1 VAGSAKTVTDNH
13 SMVKLSAAERFGA
26 VLGYVESREN
36 ITGNYYMTLEEDPGA
51 IDGISYDGCAQA
63 MGVEAFLAIEGLD
76 SAFRHVVLTFVFDDG
91 SRKTLSLDPGE
102 SLKESQIPEIPAR
115 EGCTAKW
122 EGLTDMNV
130 TFDQVYKAVYA
141 SYTTVLASA
150 QLHKDGRP
158 LVLCEGTFGPGETVE
173 LTDASAPQ
181 VGKRQTVSETVGIQ
195 LPQSGSPVTL
205 RLLPQREAVV
215 SAVLVQSSN
224 GRWQEVTF
232 RQVGSYL
239 VVDVAEDT
247 CAVALVEETPFA
259 WHLIAIPFGV
269 AALVVIVAVVIR
281 KRKQRR
287 GRVA

>member
-1 VAGSAKTVTDNH
+1 MD
-13 SMVKLSAAERFGA
+13 
-26 VLGYVESREN
+26 
-36 ITGNYYMTLEEDPGA
+36 
-51 IDGISYDGCAQA
+51 
-63 MGVEAFLAIEGLD
+63 VEAFLAIEGLD

-91 SRKTLSLDPGE
+91 SQKTLSLDPGE

-122 EGLTDMNV
+122 EGLTNPDV
-130 TFDQVYKAVYA
+130 TFDQTYKAVYT

-150 QLHKDGRP
+150 QPHKDGRP

-181 VGKRQTVSETVGIQ
+181 VGKRQTVTEPVGIQ
-195 LPQSGSPVTL
+195 LPKSGNPITL
-205 RLLPQREAVV
+205 RLLPQKEAVV

-224 GRWQEVTF
+224 GRWQEVAF

-239 VVDVAEDT
+239 VADVAEDP

-259 WHLIAIPFGV
+259 WLLIAIPFGV

-281 KRKQRR
+281 KKKQ
-287 GRVA
+287 GK